1 MEMEMEMEMEMD
13 GRPRTQSAVAQ
24 RLVLTARLR
33 PGTRERALELAGSII
48 AQLGTSGFERLGV
61 YLSEREVVFLIE
73 AREAELLLREILD
86 DPVRAT
92 VISRGFP
99 SSTDRSTAR
108 KRSTTGRAVPAD
120 TGCSSRHGA
129 RGIART
135 VRRQLIRADASLL
148 HR

>member
-1 MEMEMEMEMEMD
+1 MEMEMD

-33 PGTRERALELAGSII
+33 PGARERALELAGSIP

-86 DPVRAT
+86 DPVCATEISPWLPLFDGPLHRAEE
-92 VISRGFP
+92 VYYWS
-99 SSTDRSTAR
+99 
-108 KRSTTGRAVPAD
+108 AVPAD
-120 TGCSSRHGA
+120 TGCSSRHGV

-135 VRRQLIRADASLL
+135 VRRQLIRADASLR

>member
-1 MEMEMEMEMEMD
+1 MEMEMD

-33 PGTRERALELAGSII
+33 PGTRERALELAGSIP

-73 AREAELLLREILD
+73 AREAELLLREILG

-92 VISRGFP
+92 EISPWLPLFDGPLHRAEEVYYW
-99 SSTDRSTAR
+99 S
-108 KRSTTGRAVPAD
+108 AVPAD
-120 TGCSSRHGA
+120 TGSSSRHGV